1 LRIGP
6 PTQSPGPAQSASTAS
21 DAAMSGDDRR
31 AKVALALG
39 AGALGAACLSLYL
52 QHRRRS
58 FAGHVSLYG

>member
-1 LRIGP
+1 
-6 PTQSPGPAQSASTAS
+6 
-21 DAAMSGDDRR
+21 MSGAVGDDRR

-58 FAGHVSLYG
+58 FAGHVSRGRWMKG

>member
-1 LRIGP
+1 
-6 PTQSPGPAQSASTAS
+6 
-21 DAAMSGDDRR
+21 MSGAAADDRR

-58 FAGHVSLYG
+58 FAGHVSRRRWMKA